1 MNRLALAT
9 TAVLALGACM
19 GEVQTPPTNGA
30 DADADACGASS
41 LQALLGKPESVLKDM
56 IFAGPL
62 RVIHPGQAVTM
73 DYSAARLNGEIDAAG
88 LIARVNCG

>member
-1 MNRLALAT
+1 MNRLVLAT

-19 GEVQTPPTNGA
+19 GEAQTPPTEG
-30 DADADACGASS
+30 ADACGASS

-73 DYSAARLNGEIDAAG
+73 DYSAARLNVEIDAAG